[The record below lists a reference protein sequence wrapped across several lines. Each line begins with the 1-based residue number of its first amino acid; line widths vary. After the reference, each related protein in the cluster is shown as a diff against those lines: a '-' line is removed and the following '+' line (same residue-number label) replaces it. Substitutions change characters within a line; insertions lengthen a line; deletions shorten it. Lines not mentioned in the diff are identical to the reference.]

1 MRQLAMN
8 CCEGCGLYCNSSSGS
23 CHTLTIERA
32 QLNFCGPTCIGT
44 FKQVC
49 SIIKSCSLAK
59 STQHAVYLTNIS
71 NAAKVNLY
79 ITGCVFVQTCRK
91 MVECAYCHKMA
102 IVSTTI
108 MERDQ
113 KGKVQLYCSS
123 VCVEQSRPPQHILS
137 GRTHDRDTHSH
148 QGLVGISM
156 SDYGSLF
163 LT

>member
-23 CHTLTIERA
+23 CQTLTIERS

-44 FKQVC
+44 YKQVRVC
-49 SIIKSCSLAK
+49 LFQIKHFGYTFNTQKSCSRW
-59 STQHAVYLTNIS
+59 IS
-71 NAAKVNLY
+71 AI
-79 ITGCVFVQTCRK
+79 ITVCVFFMQTCRK

-102 IVSTTI
+102 IVSSTI

-123 VCVEQSRPPQHILS
+123 ACVEQSRPPRHILT
-137 GRTHDRDTHSH
+137 GRTEDIFSS
-148 QGLVGISM
+148 GLWLLYYSWR
-156 SDYGSLF
+156 
-163 LT
+163 